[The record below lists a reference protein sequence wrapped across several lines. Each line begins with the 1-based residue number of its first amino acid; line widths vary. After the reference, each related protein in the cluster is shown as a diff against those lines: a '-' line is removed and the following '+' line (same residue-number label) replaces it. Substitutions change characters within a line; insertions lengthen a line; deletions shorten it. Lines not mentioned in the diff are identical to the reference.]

1 MNEFFRNNEAYKSE
15 IMPPLTFIGITR
27 IPKGGKYGGRYT
39 AFDGTVYLKTGEF
52 LYAIDS
58 ESKEIKWEKE
68 GKNIGFVVA
77 GMDNYLFLKY
87 NSKPSCID
95 SESGRIN
102 WQFEND
108 GGITHASKNKIYCH
122 VKKEGEWFIHCLSK
136 ENGELVWELPDPF
149 SSNSFMV
156 EKDVGVIGSR
166 SGIFAIEESTGKV
179 LWSTEENEW
188 LEKNFPDNA
197 EIFKI
202 PMYDGP
208 TIEKNFGPLIDG
220 IFYAGY
226 NNRKGG
232 KLVAVSALT
241 GEKVWDCSVKEY
253 PDRIIFSGGKLY
265 FNYFQG
271 RGSVNHLGCV
281 DAATGEHLYEIEENF
296 TPAGCHN
303 PIISNNYF
311 IGGAG
316 PYLSFFDLDKKEFAW
331 KYKQKKKKDIFSG
344 NIYVYKDHLVAY
356 MMEEDE
362 LYWFQSRD
370 AER

>member
-1 MNEFFRNNEAYKSE
+1 MKELYRNNQLYESV
-15 IMPPLTFIGITR
+15 IRPPIASIGTTK
-27 IPKGGKYGGRYT
+27 IPHEGKYGGRYT
-39 AFDGTVYLKTGEF
+39 AFEGIAFLVTGGF
-52 LYAIDS
+52 LYAIDIQLQ
-58 ESKEIKWEKE
+58 KVLWK
-68 GKNIGFVVA
+68 
-77 GMDNYLFLKY
+77 M
-87 NSKPSCID
+87 
-95 SESGRIN
+95 
-102 WQFEND
+102 
-108 GGITHASKNKIYCH
+108 
-122 VKKEGEWFIHCLSK
+122 KKEGIGWIIEGIENRLYLTHQKRPSCLESNSGEIIWQYGEEGYVSHTSENWVYCGLEKSEQWYISCHSK
-136 ENGELVWELPDPF
+136 SDGKKVWELPDPF

-156 EKDVGVIGSR
+156 ERDVGVIGSR
-166 SGIFAIEESTGKV
+166 SGVFAIEASTGKV

-241 GEKVWDCSVKEY
+241 GEKVWDCTVKEY
-253 PDRIIFSGGKLY
+253 PKRIIFSGGKLY

-344 NIYVYKDHLVAY
+344 NIYVYKDHLVGY